1 MSDPLAAKLAEIL
14 VREQITQDEM
24 ARRIGVS
31 PGYLCRVLTG
41 QRRLGRKLLDGAASV
56 FPELLAAHA
65 ASLII
70 RADSTATTP
79 HGDIDETRNVNAS
92 DARHVD
98 GHGPTGDREPVVPGM
113 REDAPTL
120 EATVSRDTGSTLP
133 VL

>member
-65 ASLII
+65 ASLTIHS
-70 RADSTATTP
+70 DSVAKSP
-79 HGDIDETRNVNAS
+79 HEETDATRNLDTSTQRSARRAEAS
-92 DARHVD
+92 SDS
-98 GHGPTGDREPVVPGM
+98 GT
-113 REDAPTL
+113 
-120 EATVSRDTGSTLP
+120 TVLRLR
-133 VL
+133 

>member
-79 HGDIDETRNVNAS
+79 HGDIDATRNL
-92 DARHVD
+92 DPRDERPVD
-98 GHGPTGDREPVVPGM
+98 RTGPTTDRDTAVSGV
-113 REDAPTL
+113 REGAPTL
-120 EATVSRDTGSTLP
+120 EAAVSRDTGGPLP